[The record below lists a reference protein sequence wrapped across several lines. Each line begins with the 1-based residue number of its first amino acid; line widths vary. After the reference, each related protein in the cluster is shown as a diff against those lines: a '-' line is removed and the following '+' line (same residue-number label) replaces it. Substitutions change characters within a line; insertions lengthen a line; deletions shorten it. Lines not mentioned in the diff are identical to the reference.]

1 MHMGK
6 VTVLLVALMLAACS
20 TATQAAASPSP
31 SRVASSSPAASP
43 SPSAATSTI
52 PDLPLSTVA
61 FSCRLPI
68 NSPDNQ
74 GAFVSFPAGVVTFDP
89 QGKGVA
95 GSWGLYYDRAFS
107 RWLPVPRQNVSADG
121 KHYAYGVPGAD
132 QTQVAK
138 MHVVDVTTGVD
149 RVFATPGTDWFVPF
163 GVLDYASEGIYL
175 YTNYEVSIGVS
186 LMDPNTGAVH
196 PLAQLIDIQASA
208 GNRTFWVGTVN
219 PADPNP
225 LGGIEIQPN
234 QIDLYSLVDHTR
246 VAWFYRP
253 SSAPRV
259 IGSDTQG
266 HPIVLAVNGRNG
278 FADGDYGAELLV
290 LLNPQSQRSIY
301 KGSATLI
308 RSMFITISDSHGTWF
323 GTDHGIYLYT
333 GTALIKVSNQ
343 PGYPA
348 NGCF

>member
-1 MHMGK
+1 MHMAK
-6 VTVLLVALMLAACS
+6 PAVLVVALMLAACS
-20 TATQAAASPSP
+20 PGP
-31 SRVASSSPAASP
+31 RPVASSSPGATPTIGASASPTLAATPAAS
-43 SPSAATSTI
+43 
-52 PDLPLSTVA
+52 DLPLSTLG

-68 NSPDNQ
+68 NTPDNQ
-74 GAFVSFPAGVVTFDP
+74 GAFVSFPTGAVSFDP
-89 QGKGVA
+89 QGRGVA

-107 RWLPVPRQNVSADG
+107 RWLPVPRQAVSPDG
-121 KHYAYGVPGAD
+121 RHYAYGERGAD
-132 QTQVAK
+132 QSQVSK
-138 MHVVDVTTGVD
+138 MHVVDIATGVD
-149 RVFATPGTDWFVPF
+149 HVFATPGTDWYVPF

-186 LMDPNTGAVH
+186 LMDPTTGAVH

-219 PADPNP
+219 PADPSP
-225 LGGIEIQPN
+225 IGGIEIQPN
-234 QIDLYSLVDHTR
+234 QIDRYSLVDGTR

-253 SSAPRV
+253 GTAPRV

-266 HPIVLAVNGRNG
+266 HPIVMAVNGRNG
-278 FADGDYGAELLV
+278 FTDGDYGAELLV
-290 LLNPQSQRSIY
+290 LLNPRSQQSIY
-301 KGSATLI
+301 KGSAKLVQ
-308 RSMFITISDSHGTWF
+308 SMFVSISDGHGTWF

-333 GTALIKVSNQ
+333 GTALLKVSNQ